1 MNKRKQKLIIMICI
15 CALIFLSGCSEKK
28 ITYTYD
34 NKKEITALA
43 LTKSVYSDGKLQ
55 VYISDLEGDF
65 DLTYYDADFQKID
78 EDFSTDYKNGIY
90 TIKGEAAERIS
101 GIVLRGSYDHFYIR
115 YLDSPQ
121 YAILWEHEA
130 TDIGWVTDGD
140 KEKYYTQD

>member
-65 DLTYYDADFQKID
+65 DLTCYDADFQKT
-78 EDFSTDYKNGIY
+78 SAP
-90 TIKGEAAERIS
+90 TIKTVFIQ
-101 GIVLRGSYDHFYIR
+101 LRAR
-115 YLDSPQ
+115 QL
-121 YAILWEHEA
+121 
-130 TDIGWVTDGD
+130 
-140 KEKYYTQD
+140 KE